1 LKISFTHYVFQTLT
15 YDRKNLCRHKA
26 WWSCSKDTTNYIQ
39 KVRRY
44 FGNSNHCEFIR
55 VIEPHKDW
63 YPHVHL
69 LLYFRRPLRVE
80 NGRYF
85 DDRLFYNLQKM
96 WGNGFSKPEVLRKP
110 NAAFSYVLKYFLKQL
125 SIKTTKSND
134 PPIDK
139 IWRLKGKRVVWFALP
154 IRILAWSGGMQKL
167 YLNQQLLKLV
177 LRKNTPH
184 KLSSPLTDT
193 TTTFKKSC
201 FVPLIRKG
209 GLGGWKI
216 PQCELSIFRI
226 NQ

>member
-1 LKISFTHYVFQTLT
+1 LRVSFTHYVFQTLT
-15 YDRKNLCRHKA
+15 YDRKNLCKHKA

-44 FGNSNHCEFIR
+44 FGKSNRCEFLR

-63 YPHVHL
+63 YPHVHIL
-69 LLYFRRPLRVE
+69 FYFKKPLQVQ

-85 DDRLFYNLQKM
+85 DDRLFYGLQKM

-125 SIKTTKSND
+125 SIKTTKSDD

-139 IWRLKGKRVVWFALP
+139 IWRLKGKIIVWFALP

-167 YLNQQLLKLV
+167 YLNQQQLKLV
-177 LRKNTPH
+177 LRKNTQH
-184 KLSSPLTDT
+184 KLSAQPPLPKIL
-193 TTTFKKSC
+193 FR
-201 FVPLIRKG
+201 PLLRG
-209 GLGGWKI
+209 RGLGKGTFPI
-216 PQCELSIFRI
+216 C
-226 NQ
+226 